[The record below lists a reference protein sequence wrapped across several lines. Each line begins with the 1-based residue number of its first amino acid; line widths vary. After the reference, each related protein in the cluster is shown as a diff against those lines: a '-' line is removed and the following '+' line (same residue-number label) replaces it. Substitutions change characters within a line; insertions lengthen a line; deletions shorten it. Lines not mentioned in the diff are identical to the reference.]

1 MKQHLRKLS
10 ALLLTLVLA
19 ISLAPAALAAPTTV
33 TNPEITF
40 DGVMADDTV
49 TAYPMVEYKNDY
61 SSFEYYPAFKTFLEG
76 KKGATSESL
85 DDWFSTVNSSTLKG
99 YLTEYTEQ
107 VQANVSGYDLPVA
120 KKVEGTVATGATSTT
135 LNLAPGFYLVL
146 TRTTTA
152 NSKVYTPVAVFVRV
166 MGDHSVKVYAGG
178 TELTTKPYTIT
189 MKSEKAPVIVK
200 KVRNNTSDL
209 GHPPIPHQP
218 TASSGVGTYYGVDF
232 VIEVRIPNYKGD
244 PGFTKLTIKDTLE
257 NAALTT
263 NDFSTVSIHRGYD
276 PGTGAF
282 TGKNLNTALKTDASS
297 NSKIDPY
304 AGGKQEIVLDLDYNV
319 LKNTEAGAT
328 ETVFYIEYPARLQK
342 DAIDTDTAL
351 PGGTGTT
358 NRATNTATLTYA
370 LATDPTTEKTS
381 DPSSVS
387 TSIYTYS
394 IKLEKKDMDGNALD
408 GATFSLYRDAAMHD
422 KVALVKDATGGFYYP
437 ADVPTVGVPA
447 VDDPIVTGGSESSFL
462 IKGLEQGTYYLKE
475 TATKAGYYL
484 PKDVFEIVL
493 TGEGNTTTGRR
504 LTGKLD
510 ESNSKF
516 TAMDSADDT
525 LIDHIKT
532 AVDTTAANQL
542 NIVLKNSSQPILPST
557 GGMGTALFTFGG
569 VALMV
574 LAAGLTIYMR
584 KRKES

>member
-19 ISLAPAALAAPTTV
+19 ISLAPAALAAPTAVANT
-33 TNPEITF
+33 EITF
-40 DGVMADDTV
+40 DGVMAGDTV
-49 TAYPMVEYKNDY
+49 TAYPMVTYDPTY
-61 SSFEYYPAFKTFLEG
+61 SSFTYHAAFKTFLEN
-76 KKGATSESL
+76 KRAGAGTSAGTSL
-85 DDWFSTVNSSTLKG
+85 DAWFSGLASDVLSG
-99 YLTEYTEQ
+99 YLTEYTEK
-107 VQANVSGYDLPVA
+107 VQAGTANLPTA
-120 KKVEGTVATGATSTT
+120 KVEDTVATGATSTT
-135 LNLAPGFYLVL
+135 LSLAPGFYLVL
-146 TRTTTA
+146 TSTTKT
-152 NSKVYTPVAVFVRV
+152 NSKVYTPVAVFLRV
-166 MGDHSVKVYAGG
+166 TDDGSGKVVKVYAGG
-178 TELTTKPYTIT
+178 SDTALSDPYTIT
-189 MKSEKAPVIVK
+189 LKSQSAPVITK
-200 KVRNNTSDL
+200 LVRNTSSDL

-218 TASSGVGTYYGVDF
+218 TASSGVGTHYGVEF
-232 VIEVRIPNYKGD
+232 VIKVTIPNYDGD
-244 PGFTKLTIKDTLE
+244 PGFHKLTIEDTLV
-257 NAALTT
+257 NAKLTM
-263 NDFSTVSIHRGYD
+263 DSLDAISIHREYD
-276 PGTGAF
+276 EGTGLVF
-282 TGKNLNTALKTDASS
+282 GENLNDARMSTSS
-297 NSKIDPY
+297 IDTYKVNPTT
-304 AGGKQEIVLDLDYNV
+304 GIREQKIVLNLDYSK
-319 LKNTEAGAT
+319 LKSPTSGVP
-328 ETVFYIEYPARLQK
+328 TVFYIRYYARLQK
-342 DAIDTDTAL
+342 DAIDTDTPL
-351 PGGTGTT
+351 TSGTGTT
-358 NRATNTATLTYA
+358 NMAKNTATLTYA

-422 KVALVKDATGGFYYP
+422 KVALTKDAAGFYYP
-437 ADVPTVGVPA
+437 ADVPA
-447 VDDPIVTGGSESSFL
+447 ADDPIVTGGSESSFL

-516 TAMDSADDT
+516 TAMDPADDT
-525 LIDHIKT
+525 LIDHTKT
-532 AVDTTAANQL
+532 AVDTTAVNQL
-542 NIVLKNSSQPILPST
+542 DIVLKNSSQPILPST

-584 KRKES
+584 KRKEN